1 MAAFW
6 AERTSEC
13 SFAEYKYDNRLNR
26 VSRNQLL
33 DRSRQ
38 SSINI
43 GPRQAVEYSVG
54 MPAEGQSN
62 EMRSLDAIKEEVNA
76 LFKNSEQTQQRMKQM
91 DADLKVQVDDL
102 VKKLNDL
109 NQEAANTFHEQVQE
123 LNFLQKQMDIEW
135 LFATANLLVIS
146 QFSPAKIGF
155 VYIS

>member
-1 MAAFW
+1 
-6 AERTSEC
+6 
-13 SFAEYKYDNRLNR
+13 
-26 VSRNQLL
+26 
-33 DRSRQ
+33 
-38 SSINI
+38 
-43 GPRQAVEYSVG
+43 
-54 MPAEGQSN
+54 
-62 EMRSLDAIKEEVNA
+62 MRSLDAIKEEVNA

-109 NQEAANTFHEQVQE
+109 NQEAANTLHEQVQE

-135 LFATANLLVIS
+135 LFATANLKVIS